1 MSENVIA
8 KQFPAVYQRRML
20 MAQKDKKR
28 NYRSN
33 GNREYKSDVISMML
47 QIPEYALD
55 VYNAMNDSEYTD
67 PAMIQIMRLENGISL
82 SVRNDASF
90 FISNYLNLYEHQST
104 YSPNA
109 TLRFLIYLTSLLKK
123 TIRKRDLYSRKR
135 VQIATPH
142 FAVFYN
148 GTEKRPEKE
157 VLKLSDAFINP
168 TDTPEI
174 ELTVTV
180 YNINPNNNTQLLEK
194 SEVLRSYMIFVNRV
208 RENLEHQK
216 KIAQN
221 APEYDEA
228 AYEEDLEVAINEAID
243 HCIEHHIM
251 ETFFRENRSEVTK
264 SMVLDYTWERRE
276 ELIRAEEYEDGKREG
291 LEIGR
296 AEGEKRG
303 RAEGEKLGRAEGEKA
318 THRFLINKWLQKGKT
333 VAEIAE
339 DLGKSE
345 EYVESLT

>member
-1 MSENVIA
+1 
-8 KQFPAVYQRRML
+8 
-20 MAQKDKKR
+20 MAQKYRKR
-28 NYRSN
+28 NERRN

-55 VYNAMNDSEYTD
+55 VYNAMNDSAYTD
-67 PAMIQIMRLENGISL
+67 PDMIQIMRLENGISL

-109 TLRFLIYLTSLLKK
+109 PLRFLIYLTSLLKK
-123 TIRKRDLYSRKR
+123 MIGKRDLYGRKR

-142 FAVFYN
+142 FAVLYN

-157 VLKLSDAFINP
+157 VLKLSDAFINQ

-180 YNINPNNNTQLLEK
+180 YNINPDNNTQLLAK
-194 SEVLRSYMIFVNRV
+194 SKVLSGYMIFVNRV
-208 RENLEHQK
+208 REILEYQN

-221 APEYDEA
+221 ASEYDEA
-228 AYEEDLEVAINEAID
+228 AYEEDLETAINEAID
-243 HCIEHHIM
+243 YCIEHHIM
-251 ETFFRENRSEVTK
+251 ETFFRKNRSEVTK

-276 ELIRAEEYEDGKREG
+276 ELIRAEEYEDGKRDG
-291 LEIGR
+291 YV
-296 AEGEKRG
+296 EGEKCG
-303 RAEGEKLGRAEGEKA
+303 RAEGEKLGVEATQKKLLQTLMETQEITEAEARKM
-318 THRFLINKWLQKGKT
+318 LNL
-333 VAEIAE
+333 
-339 DLGKSE
+339 
-345 EYVESLT
+345 

>member
-1 MSENVIA
+1 
-8 KQFPAVYQRRML
+8 

-28 NYRSN
+28 NYHSN

-55 VYNAMNDSEYTD
+55 VYNAMNDSVYTD
-67 PAMIQIMRLENGISL
+67 PDMIQIMRLENGISL

-109 TLRFLIYLTSLLKK
+109 PLRFLIYLTNLLKT

-157 VLKLSDAFINP
+157 VLKLSDAFINR

-180 YNINPNNNTQLLEK
+180 YNINPHNNTQLLTK
-194 SEVLRSYMIFVNRV
+194 SKVLSGYMIFVNRV
-208 RENLEHQK
+208 RENLEHQR
-216 KIAQN
+216 KIEQN
-221 APEYDEA
+221 TRFLSSEYNEA
-228 AYEEDLEVAINEAID
+228 EHDDTELMEDLEAAINEAID
-243 HCIEHHIM
+243 YCIEHDIM
-251 ETFFRENRSEVTK
+251 ETFFGENRSEVTK

-296 AEGEKRG
+296 AEGEKRVEATKK
-303 RAEGEKLGRAEGEKA
+303 RLLQNLMESQKITETEAKQMLG
-318 THRFLINKWLQKGKT
+318 IQ
-333 VAEIAE
+333 
-339 DLGKSE
+339 
-345 EYVESLT
+345 

>member
-1 MSENVIA
+1 
-8 KQFPAVYQRRML
+8 

-55 VYNAMNDSEYTD
+55 VYNAMNDSVYTD
-67 PAMIQIMRLENGISL
+67 PDMIQIMRLENGISL

-109 TLRFLIYLTSLLKK
+109 PLRFLIYLTNLLKK
-123 TIRKRDLYSRKR
+123 TIRKRDLYGRKR

-157 VLKLSDAFINP
+157 VLKLSDAFINR

-180 YNINPNNNTQLLEK
+180 YNINPDNNTQLLEK
-194 SEVLRSYMIFVNRV
+194 SEVLRGYMIFVNRV

-228 AYEEDLEVAINEAID
+228 AYEEELEVAINEAID
-243 HCIEHHIM
+243 YCVKHHIM
-251 ETFFRENRSEVTK
+251 EEFFRENRNEVTK

-296 AEGEKRG
+296 AEGERE
-303 RAEGEKLGRAEGEKA
+303 RD
-318 THRFLINKWLQKGKT
+318 RFLINRWLQKGKT

-345 EYVESLT
+345 EYVESLM

>member
-1 MSENVIA
+1 
-8 KQFPAVYQRRML
+8 

-55 VYNAMNDSEYTD
+55 VYNAMNDSAYTD
-67 PAMIQIMRLENGISL
+67 PDMIQIMRLENGISL

-109 TLRFLIYLTSLLKK
+109 PLRFLIYLTNLLKK
-123 TIRKRDLYSRKR
+123 LIGKRDLYGRKR

-157 VLKLSDAFINP
+157 VLKLSDAFINR

-228 AYEEDLEVAINEAID
+228 AYEEELEVAINEAID
-243 HCIEHHIM
+243 YCVKHHIM
-251 ETFFRENRSEVTK
+251 EEFFRENRSEVTK
-264 SMVLDYTWERRE
+264 SMVLDWERRE

-303 RAEGEKLGRAEGEKA
+303 RAEGERRGRIEGEKLGA
-318 THRFLINKWLQKGKT
+318 EAMQKKLLQKLMETQKIT
-333 VAEIAE
+333 EAEAKKM
-339 DLGKSE
+339 LGI
-345 EYVESLT
+345 

>member
-1 MSENVIA
+1 
-8 KQFPAVYQRRML
+8 
-20 MAQKDKKR
+20 MAQKDRKR

-55 VYNAMNDSEYTD
+55 VYNAMNNSAYTD
-67 PAMIQIMRLENGISL
+67 SDMIQIMRLENGISL

-90 FISNYLNLYEHQST
+90 FINNYLNLYEHQST
-104 YSPNA
+104 YSPNVP
-109 TLRFLIYLTSLLKK
+109 LRFLIYLTDLLKN
-123 TIRKRDLYSRKR
+123 TIGKRDLYSRKC

-157 VLKLSDAFINP
+157 VLKLSDAFINR

-228 AYEEDLEVAINEAID
+228 AYEEELEAAINEAID

-264 SMVLDYTWERRE
+264 SMVLDCTWERRE

-303 RAEGEKLGRAEGEKA
+303 RIEGEKLGKIEGERERD
-318 THRFLINKWLQKGKT
+318 RFLINKWLQKGKT
-333 VAEIAE
+333 IAEIAE

-345 EYVESLT
+345 EYVENLM

>member
-8 KQFPAVYQRRML
+8 KQLPAVYQRRML

-28 NYRSN
+28 NYHSN

-55 VYNAMNDSEYTD
+55 VYNAMNDSVYTD
-67 PAMIQIMRLENGISL
+67 PDMIQIMRLENGISL

-109 TLRFLIYLTSLLKK
+109 PLRFLIYLTNLLKT

-157 VLKLSDAFINP
+157 VLKLSDAFINR

-180 YNINPNNNTQLLEK
+180 YNINPDNNTQLLEK

-243 HCIEHHIM
+243 YCIEHHIM
-251 ETFFRENRSEVTK
+251 EEFFRENRSEVTK

-303 RAEGEKLGRAEGEKA
+303 RAEGEKRGRIEGEKLGA
-318 THRFLINKWLQKGKT
+318 DAMQKKLLQKLMETQKIT
-333 VAEIAE
+333 EAEAKKM
-339 DLGKSE
+339 LGI
-345 EYVESLT
+345 

>member
-1 MSENVIA
+1 
-8 KQFPAVYQRRML
+8 

-55 VYNAMNDSEYTD
+55 VYNAMNDSVYTD
-67 PAMIQIMRLENGISL
+67 PDMIQIMRLENGISL

-109 TLRFLIYLTSLLKK
+109 PLRFLIYLTNLLKT

-157 VLKLSDAFINP
+157 VLKLSDAFINR

-221 APEYDEA
+221 APEYDET
-228 AYEEDLEVAINEAID
+228 AYEEELEVAINEAID
-243 HCIEHHIM
+243 YCVKHHIM
-251 ETFFRENRSEVTK
+251 EEFFRENRNEVTK

-296 AEGEKRG
+296 AEGEKD
-303 RAEGEKLGRAEGEKA
+303 

-333 VAEIAE
+333 IAEIAE

-345 EYVESLT
+345 EYVESLM

>member
-1 MSENVIA
+1 
-8 KQFPAVYQRRML
+8 

-55 VYNAMNDSEYTD
+55 VYNAMNDSVYTD
-67 PAMIQIMRLENGISL
+67 PDMIQIMRLENGISL

-109 TLRFLIYLTSLLKK
+109 PLRFLIYLTNLLKK
-123 TIRKRDLYSRKR
+123 TIRKRDLYGRKR

-157 VLKLSDAFINP
+157 VLKLSDAFINR

-180 YNINPNNNTQLLEK
+180 YNINPDNNTQLLEK
-194 SEVLRSYMIFVNRV
+194 SEVLRGYMIFVNRV

-221 APEYDEA
+221 APEY
-228 AYEEDLEVAINEAID
+228 EEELEVAINEAID
-243 HCIEHHIM
+243 YCVKHHIM
-251 ETFFRENRSEVTK
+251 EEFFRENRNEVTK

-291 LEIGR
+291 YAAGISQGR
-296 AEGEKRG
+296 AEGEKD
-303 RAEGEKLGRAEGEKA
+303 

-333 VAEIAE
+333 IAEIAE

-345 EYVESLT
+345 EYVESLM

>member
-1 MSENVIA
+1 
-8 KQFPAVYQRRML
+8 

-28 NYRSN
+28 NYGSN

-55 VYNAMNDSEYTD
+55 VYNAMNNSAYTD
-67 PAMIQIMRLENGISL
+67 SDMIQIMRLENGISL

-90 FISNYLNLYEHQST
+90 FINNYLNLYEHQST
-104 YSPNA
+104 YSPNVP
-109 TLRFLIYLTSLLKK
+109 LRFLIYLTDLLKN
-123 TIRKRDLYSRKR
+123 TIGKRDLYGRKR

-142 FAVFYN
+142 FAVLYN

-157 VLKLSDAFINP
+157 VLKLSDAFINR

-174 ELTVTV
+174 ELIVTV

-228 AYEEDLEVAINEAID
+228 AYEEELEVAINEAID
-243 HCIEHHIM
+243 YCVKHHIM
-251 ETFFRENRSEVTK
+251 EEFFRENRNEVTK

-303 RAEGEKLGRAEGEKA
+303 RAEGERRGRAEGERERD
-318 THRFLINKWLQKGKT
+318 RFLINRWLQKGKT

-345 EYVESLT
+345 EYVESLM

>member
-1 MSENVIA
+1 
-8 KQFPAVYQRRML
+8 

-55 VYNAMNDSEYTD
+55 VYNAMNDSVYTD
-67 PAMIQIMRLENGISL
+67 PDMIQIMRLENGISL

-109 TLRFLIYLTSLLKK
+109 PLRFLIYLTNLLKK
-123 TIRKRDLYSRKR
+123 TIRKRDLYGRKR

-157 VLKLSDAFINP
+157 VLKLSDAFINR

-180 YNINPNNNTQLLEK
+180 YNINPDNNTQLLEK

-228 AYEEDLEVAINEAID
+228 AYEEELEVVINEAID
-243 HCIEHHIM
+243 YCVKHHIM
-251 ETFFRENRSEVTK
+251 EEFFRENRNEVTK

-303 RAEGEKLGRAEGEKA
+303 RAEGERERD
-318 THRFLINKWLQKGKT
+318 RFLINRWLQKGKT

-345 EYVESLT
+345 EYVESLM

>member
-1 MSENVIA
+1 MHWI
-8 KQFPAVYQRRML
+8 FTM
-20 MAQKDKKR
+20 
-28 NYRSN
+28 
-33 GNREYKSDVISMML
+33 
-47 QIPEYALD
+47 
-55 VYNAMNDSEYTD
+55 
-67 PAMIQIMRLENGISL
+67 
-82 SVRNDASF
+82 
-90 FISNYLNLYEHQST
+90 
-104 YSPNA
+104 
-109 TLRFLIYLTSLLKK
+109 RFLIYLTNLLKT

-157 VLKLSDAFINP
+157 VLKLSDAFINQ

-194 SEVLRSYMIFVNRV
+194 SEVLRGYMIFVNHV

-221 APEYDEA
+221 APEY
-228 AYEEDLEVAINEAID
+228 EEELEVAINEAID
-243 HCIEHHIM
+243 YCVKHHIM
-251 ETFFRENRSEVTK
+251 EEFFRENRNEVTK

-291 LEIGR
+291 YAAGISQGR
-296 AEGEKRG
+296 AEGEKD
-303 RAEGEKLGRAEGEKA
+303 

-333 VAEIAE
+333 IAEIAE

-345 EYVESLT
+345 EYVESLM

>member
-1 MSENVIA
+1 
-8 KQFPAVYQRRML
+8 

-55 VYNAMNDSEYTD
+55 VYNAMNDSVYTD
-67 PAMIQIMRLENGISL
+67 PDMIQIMRLENGISL

-109 TLRFLIYLTSLLKK
+109 QLRFLIYLTNLLKK
-123 TIRKRDLYSRKR
+123 TIRKRDLYGRKR

-157 VLKLSDAFINP
+157 VLKLSDAFINR

-180 YNINPNNNTQLLEK
+180 YNINPDNNTQLLEK
-194 SEVLRSYMIFVNRV
+194 SEVLRGYMIFVNRV

-228 AYEEDLEVAINEAID
+228 AYEEELEVAINEAID
-243 HCIEHHIM
+243 YCVKHHIM
-251 ETFFRENRSEVTK
+251 EEFFRENRNEVTK

-291 LEIGR
+291 YAAGISQGR
-296 AEGEKRG
+296 AEGEKD
-303 RAEGEKLGRAEGEKA
+303 

-333 VAEIAE
+333 IAEIAE

-345 EYVESLT
+345 EYVESLM

>member
-8 KQFPAVYQRRML
+8 KQLPAVYQRRML

-55 VYNAMNDSEYTD
+55 VYNAMNDSAYTD
-67 PAMIQIMRLENGISL
+67 PDMIQIMRLENGISL

-109 TLRFLIYLTSLLKK
+109 PLRFLIYLTNLLKT

-157 VLKLSDAFINP
+157 VLKLSDAFINQ

-221 APEYDEA
+221 APEY
-228 AYEEDLEVAINEAID
+228 EEELEVAINEAID
-243 HCIEHHIM
+243 YCVKHHIM
-251 ETFFRENRSEVTK
+251 EEFFRENRNEVTK

-303 RAEGEKLGRAEGEKA
+303 RAEGERERD
-318 THRFLINKWLQKGKT
+318 RFLINRWLQKGKT

-345 EYVESLT
+345 EYVESLM

>member
-1 MSENVIA
+1 
-8 KQFPAVYQRRML
+8 
-20 MAQKDKKR
+20 MAQKDRKR

-55 VYNAMNDSEYTD
+55 VYNAMNNSAYTD
-67 PAMIQIMRLENGISL
+67 SDMIQIMRLENGISL

-90 FISNYLNLYEHQST
+90 FINNYLNLYEHQST
-104 YSPNA
+104 YSPNVP
-109 TLRFLIYLTSLLKK
+109 LRFLIYLTDLLKN
-123 TIRKRDLYSRKR
+123 TIGKRDLYGRKR

-157 VLKLSDAFINP
+157 VLKLSDAFINQ

-180 YNINPNNNTQLLEK
+180 YNINPDNNTQLLAK
-194 SEVLRSYMIFVNRV
+194 SKVLSGYMIFVNRV
-208 RENLEHQK
+208 RGNLEHQK

-221 APEYDEA
+221 ASEYDEA
-228 AYEEDLEVAINEAID
+228 AYEEDLETAINEAID
-243 HCIEHHIM
+243 YCIEHHIM
-251 ETFFRENRSEVTK
+251 GMFFRENRSEVTK

-291 LEIGR
+291 FEIGR
-296 AEGEKRG
+296 VEGEKRG
-303 RAEGEKLGRAEGEKA
+303 RAEGEKVMQTKLLQNLMETQKITEAEAKKMLG
-318 THRFLINKWLQKGKT
+318 I
-333 VAEIAE
+333 
-339 DLGKSE
+339 
-345 EYVESLT
+345 

>member
-1 MSENVIA
+1 
-8 KQFPAVYQRRML
+8 

-55 VYNAMNDSEYTD
+55 VYNAMNDSAYTD
-67 PAMIQIMRLENGISL
+67 PDMIQIMRLENGISL

-109 TLRFLIYLTSLLKK
+109 PLRFLIYLTNLLKK
-123 TIRKRDLYSRKR
+123 LIGKRDLYGRKR

-157 VLKLSDAFINP
+157 VLKLSDAFINR

-180 YNINPNNNTQLLEK
+180 YNINPNNNTHLLEK

-228 AYEEDLEVAINEAID
+228 AYEEELEVAINEAID
-243 HCIEHHIM
+243 YCVKHHIM
-251 ETFFRENRSEVTK
+251 EEFFRENRSEVTK

-303 RAEGEKLGRAEGEKA
+303 RAEGERRGRIEGEKLGA
-318 THRFLINKWLQKGKT
+318 EAMQKKLLQKLMETQKIT
-333 VAEIAE
+333 EAEAKKM
-339 DLGKSE
+339 LGI
-345 EYVESLT
+345 

>member
-1 MSENVIA
+1 
-8 KQFPAVYQRRML
+8 

-55 VYNAMNDSEYTD
+55 VYNAMNDSVYTD
-67 PAMIQIMRLENGISL
+67 PDMIQIMRLENGISL

-109 TLRFLIYLTSLLKK
+109 PLRFLIYLTNLLKK
-123 TIRKRDLYSRKR
+123 TIRKRDLYGRKR

-157 VLKLSDAFINP
+157 VLKLSDAFINR

-194 SEVLRSYMIFVNRV
+194 SEVLRGYMIFVNHV

-221 APEYDEA
+221 APEY
-228 AYEEDLEVAINEAID
+228 EEELEVAINEAID
-243 HCIEHHIM
+243 YCVKHHIM
-251 ETFFRENRSEVTK
+251 EEFFRENRNEVTK

-291 LEIGR
+291 YAAGISQGR
-296 AEGEKRG
+296 AEGEKD
-303 RAEGEKLGRAEGEKA
+303 

-333 VAEIAE
+333 IAEIAE

-345 EYVESLT
+345 EYVESLM

>member
-8 KQFPAVYQRRML
+8 KQLPAVYQRRML

-33 GNREYKSDVISMML
+33 GNREYKSDVISMIL

-55 VYNAMNDSEYTD
+55 VYNAMNDSAYTD
-67 PAMIQIMRLENGISL
+67 PDMIQIMRLENGISL

-109 TLRFLIYLTSLLKK
+109 PLRFLIYLTNLLKK
-123 TIRKRDLYSRKR
+123 LIGKRDLYGRKR

-157 VLKLSDAFINP
+157 VLKLSDAFINR

-228 AYEEDLEVAINEAID
+228 AYEEELEVAINEAID
-243 HCIEHHIM
+243 YCVKHHIM
-251 ETFFRENRSEVTK
+251 EEFFRENRSEVTK

-303 RAEGEKLGRAEGEKA
+303 RAEGERRGRIEGEKLGA
-318 THRFLINKWLQKGKT
+318 EAMQKKLLQKLMETQKIT
-333 VAEIAE
+333 EAEAKKM
-339 DLGKSE
+339 LGI
-345 EYVESLT
+345 

>member
-1 MSENVIA
+1 
-8 KQFPAVYQRRML
+8 

-28 NYRSN
+28 NNRSN

-55 VYNAMNDSEYTD
+55 VYNAMNDSVYTD
-67 PAMIQIMRLENGISL
+67 PDMIQIMRLENGISL

-90 FISNYLNLYEHQST
+90 FINNYLNLYEHQST

-109 TLRFLIYLTSLLKK
+109 PLRFLIYLTSLLKK
-123 TIRKRDLYSRKR
+123 MIGKRDLYGRKR

-157 VLKLSDAFINP
+157 VIKLSDAFINH

-180 YNINPNNNTQLLEK
+180 YNINPDNNTQLLEK
-194 SEVLRSYMIFVNRV
+194 SEVLCGYMIFVNRV

-228 AYEEDLEVAINEAID
+228 AYEEELEVAINEAID

-251 ETFFRENRSEVTK
+251 ETFFRENRREVTK

-303 RAEGEKLGRAEGEKA
+303 RAEGEKRGRIEGEKLGA
-318 THRFLINKWLQKGKT
+318 EAMQKKLLQKLMETQKIT
-333 VAEIAE
+333 EAEAKKM
-339 DLGKSE
+339 LGI
-345 EYVESLT
+345 

>member
-1 MSENVIA
+1 
-8 KQFPAVYQRRML
+8 
-20 MAQKDKKR
+20 
-28 NYRSN
+28 
-33 GNREYKSDVISMML
+33 MML

-55 VYNAMNDSEYTD
+55 VYNAMNDSAYTD
-67 PAMIQIMRLENGISL
+67 PSVITIMRLENGISL

-109 TLRFLIYLTSLLKK
+109 PLRFLIYLTNLLKT
-123 TIRKRDLYSRKR
+123 TIRKRDLYGRKR

-157 VLKLSDAFINP
+157 VLKLSDAFINQ

-180 YNINPNNNTQLLEK
+180 YNINSNNNTQLLEK

-228 AYEEDLEVAINEAID
+228 AYEEELEVAINEAID
-243 HCIEHHIM
+243 YCVKHHIM
-251 ETFFRENRSEVTK
+251 EEFFRENRNEVTK

-303 RAEGEKLGRAEGEKA
+303 RAEGERERD
-318 THRFLINKWLQKGKT
+318 RFLINRWLQKGKT

-345 EYVESLT
+345 EYVESLM

>member
-1 MSENVIA
+1 
-8 KQFPAVYQRRML
+8 

-55 VYNAMNDSEYTD
+55 VYNAMNDSAYTD
-67 PAMIQIMRLENGISL
+67 PDMIQIMRLENGISL

-109 TLRFLIYLTSLLKK
+109 PLRFLIYLTNLLKK
-123 TIRKRDLYSRKR
+123 LIGKRDLYGRKR

-142 FAVFYN
+142 FAVFYS

-157 VLKLSDAFINP
+157 VLKLSDAFINR

-228 AYEEDLEVAINEAID
+228 AYEEELEVAINEAID
-243 HCIEHHIM
+243 YCVKHHIM
-251 ETFFRENRSEVTK
+251 EEFFRENRSEVTK

-303 RAEGEKLGRAEGEKA
+303 RAEGERRGRIEGEKLGA
-318 THRFLINKWLQKGKT
+318 EAMQKKLLQKLMETQKIT
-333 VAEIAE
+333 EAEAKKM
-339 DLGKSE
+339 LGI
-345 EYVESLT
+345 

>member
-1 MSENVIA
+1 
-8 KQFPAVYQRRML
+8 
-20 MAQKDKKR
+20 
-28 NYRSN
+28 
-33 GNREYKSDVISMML
+33 MML

-55 VYNAMNDSEYTD
+55 VYNAMNDSAYTD
-67 PAMIQIMRLENGISL
+67 PDMIQIMRLENGISL

-109 TLRFLIYLTSLLKK
+109 PLRFLIYLTNLLKT

-157 VLKLSDAFINP
+157 VLKLSDAFIHH

-228 AYEEDLEVAINEAID
+228 AYEEELEVAINEAID
-243 HCIEHHIM
+243 YCVKHHIM
-251 ETFFRENRSEVTK
+251 EEFFRENRNEVTK

-303 RAEGEKLGRAEGEKA
+303 RAEGERRGRIEGEKLGA
-318 THRFLINKWLQKGKT
+318 EAMQKKLLQKLMETQKIT
-333 VAEIAE
+333 EAEANKM
-339 DLGKSE
+339 LGI
-345 EYVESLT
+345 

>member
-1 MSENVIA
+1 
-8 KQFPAVYQRRML
+8 

-28 NYRSN
+28 NYHSN

-55 VYNAMNDSEYTD
+55 VYNAMNDSVYTD
-67 PAMIQIMRLENGISL
+67 PDMIQIMRLENGISL

-109 TLRFLIYLTSLLKK
+109 PLRFLIYLTNLLKT
-123 TIRKRDLYSRKR
+123 TIRKRNLYSRKR

-157 VLKLSDAFINP
+157 VLKLSDAFINR

-194 SEVLRSYMIFVNRV
+194 SEVLRGYMIFVNRV
-208 RENLEHQK
+208 RENLEHE

-228 AYEEDLEVAINEAID
+228 AYEEDLEAAINEAID

-251 ETFFRENRSEVTK
+251 EIFFRENRSEVTK

-276 ELIRAEEYEDGKREG
+276 KLIRAEEYEDGKREG
-291 LEIGR
+291 YAAGISQGR

-303 RAEGEKLGRAEGEKA
+303 FTEGEKRGRARA
-318 THRFLINKWLQKGKT
+318 RN
-333 VAEIAE
+333 VAESRARN
-339 DLGKSE
+339 SE
-345 EYVESLT
+345 QKLCKKNCCKN

>member
-1 MSENVIA
+1 
-8 KQFPAVYQRRML
+8 

-55 VYNAMNDSEYTD
+55 VYNAMNDSAYTD
-67 PAMIQIMRLENGISL
+67 PDMIQIMRLENGISL

-109 TLRFLIYLTSLLKK
+109 PLRFLIYLTDLLKK
-123 TIRKRDLYSRKR
+123 NIGKRDLYGRKR

-157 VLKLSDAFINP
+157 VLKLSDAFINR

-194 SEVLRSYMIFVNRV
+194 SEVLRSYMIFVNCV
-208 RENLEHQK
+208 RENLDRQK
-216 KIAQN
+216 KSEQN
-221 APEYDEA
+221 MRFLSSEYDETE
-228 AYEEDLEVAINEAID
+228 YEEAEHEEAEFMDNLEAAINEAID
-243 HCIEHHIM
+243 YCVKNHIM
-251 ETFFRENRSEVTK
+251 EEFFRENRSEVTK

-303 RAEGEKLGRAEGEKA
+303 RIEGEKLGAEAMQKK
-318 THRFLINKWLQKGKT
+318 LLQRLMETQKITEAEAKT
-333 VAEIAE
+333 M
-339 DLGKSE
+339 LGI
-345 EYVESLT
+345 

>member
-1 MSENVIA
+1 MSGII
-8 KQFPAVYQRRML
+8 KL
-20 MAQKDKKR
+20 
-28 NYRSN
+28 
-33 GNREYKSDVISMML
+33 I
-47 QIPEYALD
+47 
-55 VYNAMNDSEYTD
+55 T
-67 PAMIQIMRLENGISL
+67 IMRLENGISL

-109 TLRFLIYLTSLLKK
+109 PLRFLIYLTNLLKT

-157 VLKLSDAFINP
+157 VLKLSDAFINR

-221 APEYDEA
+221 APEYDET
-228 AYEEDLEVAINEAID
+228 AYEEELEVAINEAID
-243 HCIEHHIM
+243 YCVKHHIM
-251 ETFFRENRSEVTK
+251 EEFFRENRNEVTK

-291 LEIGR
+291 YAAGISQGR

-303 RAEGEKLGRAEGEKA
+303 RAEGEKLGRAEGEKD

-333 VAEIAE
+333 IAEIAE

-345 EYVESLT
+345 EYVESLM

>member
-1 MSENVIA
+1 
-8 KQFPAVYQRRML
+8 

-28 NYRSN
+28 NYGSN

-55 VYNAMNDSEYTD
+55 VYNAMNDSVYTD
-67 PAMIQIMRLENGISL
+67 PDMIQIMRLENGISL

-109 TLRFLIYLTSLLKK
+109 PLRFLIYLTDLLEK
-123 TIRKRDLYSRKR
+123 TIGKRDLYGRKR

-157 VLKLSDAFINP
+157 VLKLSDAFINR

-194 SEVLRSYMIFVNRV
+194 SEVLRSYMIFVNHV

-221 APEYDEA
+221 APEYDET
-228 AYEEDLEVAINEAID
+228 AYEEELEVAINEAID
-243 HCIEHHIM
+243 YCVKHHIM
-251 ETFFRENRSEVTK
+251 EEFFRENRNEVTK

-303 RAEGEKLGRAEGEKA
+303 RAEGERRGRAEGERERD
-318 THRFLINKWLQKGKT
+318 RFLINRWLQKGKT

-345 EYVESLT
+345 EYVESLM

>member
-1 MSENVIA
+1 
-8 KQFPAVYQRRML
+8 

-55 VYNAMNDSEYTD
+55 VYNAMNDSVYTD
-67 PAMIQIMRLENGISL
+67 PDMIQIMRLENGISL

-109 TLRFLIYLTSLLKK
+109 PLRFLIYLTNLLKK
-123 TIRKRDLYSRKR
+123 TIRKRDLYGRKR

-157 VLKLSDAFINP
+157 VLKLSDAFINR

-180 YNINPNNNTQLLEK
+180 YNINPDNNTQLLEK
-194 SEVLRSYMIFVNRV
+194 SEVLRGYMIFVNRV

-221 APEYDEA
+221 APEY
-228 AYEEDLEVAINEAID
+228 EEELEVAINEAID
-243 HCIEHHIM
+243 YCVKHHIM
-251 ETFFRENRSEVTK
+251 EEFFRENRNEVTK

-296 AEGEKRG
+296 AEGERE
-303 RAEGEKLGRAEGEKA
+303 RD
-318 THRFLINKWLQKGKT
+318 RFLINRWLQKGKT

-345 EYVESLT
+345 EYVESLM

>member
-1 MSENVIA
+1 
-8 KQFPAVYQRRML
+8 

-55 VYNAMNDSEYTD
+55 VYNAMNDSVYTD
-67 PAMIQIMRLENGISL
+67 PDMIQIMRLENGISL

-109 TLRFLIYLTSLLKK
+109 PLRFLIYLTNLLKK
-123 TIRKRDLYSRKR
+123 TIRKRDLYGRKR

-157 VLKLSDAFINP
+157 VLKLSDAFINR

-180 YNINPNNNTQLLEK
+180 YNINPDNNTQLLEK

-228 AYEEDLEVAINEAID
+228 AYEEELEVAINEAID
-243 HCIEHHIM
+243 YCVKHHIM
-251 ETFFRENRSEVTK
+251 EEFFRENRNEVTK

-303 RAEGEKLGRAEGEKA
+303 RAEGEKLGKIEGERERD
-318 THRFLINKWLQKGKT
+318 RFLINKWLQKGKT
-333 VAEIAE
+333 IAEIAE

-345 EYVESLT
+345 EYVESLM